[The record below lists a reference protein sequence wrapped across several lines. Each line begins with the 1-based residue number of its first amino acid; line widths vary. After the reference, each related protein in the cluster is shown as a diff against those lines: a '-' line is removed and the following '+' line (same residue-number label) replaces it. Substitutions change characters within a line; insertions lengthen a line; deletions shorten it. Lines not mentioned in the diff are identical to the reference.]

1 LLGDILFSLHSLKNV
16 ALAGFLFR
24 RLCAGH
30 SKTRPKK
37 LHYGFSTVASEEV
50 FPLNPARKLWIV
62 FEKEER

>member
-1 LLGDILFSLHSLKNV
+1 MRRPFKN
-16 ALAGFLFR
+16 
-24 RLCAGH
+24 
-30 SKTRPKK
+30 TTKK